1 MSVYRDKR
9 SPYWRYDFEIER
21 YRFTAS
27 TRCRD
32 ERDAQAVET
41 TAREEARRLVDI
53 WIAEGRA
60 PLTLGRAAQRWW
72 DEHGQHLSEESV
84 KIALDKL
91 VKIMGPAKLLHTI
104 IDDDVAKMVEERRK
118 DTRRDSTIA
127 IDGREQIVTRPIKP
141 RTVNRT
147 IDLLRQVMY
156 RARDNWNA
164 ALGRVPTWRKHK
176 LKVAKGHVR
185 ELSIAEETAL
195 DQAEA
200 EDLDYAELRR
210 FGIIMGLRLSNW
222 FLRWPQVDF
231 ELGVVRVIGKG
242 GIPIVKPLTK
252 EAYAMLWRRRGHHP
266 ELVWTSVCKKK
277 WRNPHNEADIR
288 EVGKRYPITYDGFQ
302 SHKDR
307 TWQKAGVK
315 ARIHDLRHT
324 AGMRTLRKTR
334 NLKLVQTLLD
344 HSSITTT
351 AEFYTTALVDD
362 LRAGME
368 ETHGSRETLP
378 APAARLVDGKSE

>member
-1 MSVYRDKR
+1 MSIYRDKR
-9 SPYWRYDFEIER
+9 SQYWRYDFEVER

-32 ERDAQAVET
+32 ERDAQAIEDQ
-41 TAREEARRLVDI
+41 AKQEARRLVDI
-53 WIAEGRA
+53 WTAEGRA
-60 PLTLGRAAQRWW
+60 PLTLGRAAARWW
-72 DEHGQHLSEESV
+72 DEHGQHLAEESV
-84 KIALDKL
+84 KTALDRL
-91 VKIMGPAKLLHTI
+91 VEIMGSAKLLHAI
-104 IDDDVAKMVEERRK
+104 CDDDVAKMVEERRK
-118 DTRRDSTIA
+118 DTRRDSNTVAKDRKTI
-127 IDGREQIVTRPIKP
+127 ITRPIKP

-147 IDLLRQVMY
+147 IDLLRQVIY

-164 ALGRVPTWRKHK
+164 ALGRVPVWRRHR
-176 LKVAKGHVR
+176 LKVSEGHVR
-185 ELSIAEETAL
+185 ELSIAEEAAL

-200 EDLDYAELRR
+200 EDPDHAELRR

-231 ELGVVRVIGKG
+231 ELGVIRVIGKG
-242 GIPIVKPLTK
+242 GKPIVKPLTK

-266 ELVWTSVCKKK
+266 EQVWTSVCKKK
-277 WRNPHNEADIR
+277 WRNPHNKADIR
-288 EVGKRYPITYDGFQ
+288 EVGLRYPITYDGFK

-307 TWQKAGVK
+307 SWQKAGVK

-334 NLKLVQTLLD
+334 NLRLVQQLLD

-351 AEFYTTALVDD
+351 AKFYTTALVDD

-368 ETHGSRETLP
+368 ETHGAEIAAP
-378 APAARLVDGKSE
+378 APAKLIENKGE

>member
-32 ERDAQAVET
+32 ERDAQAVED
-41 TAREEARRLVDI
+41 AAKQEAKRLVDL

-60 PLTLGRAAQRWW
+60 PLTLGRAATRWF
-72 DEHGQHLSEESV
+72 DEHGQHRAEQV
-84 KIALDKL
+84 KSILDRI
-91 VKIMGPAKLLHTI
+91 VGIMGPAKLLHTI
-104 IDDDVAKMVEERRK
+104 TDDDVSRMVEERRK
-118 DTRRDSTIA
+118 DTRRDSTTIV
-127 IDGREQIVTRPIKP
+127 DGRRHITTRPIKP

-147 IDLLRQVMY
+147 IDLLREVMY

-176 LKVAKGHVR
+176 LKVTRGHVR

-200 EDLDYAELRR
+200 EDPDYAELRR

-222 FLRWPQVDF
+222 FVRWPQVDF
-231 ELGVVRVIGKG
+231 ELGLIRVIGKG
-242 GIPIVKPLTK
+242 GVPIVKPLTK

-266 ELVWTSVCKKK
+266 EFVWTSVCKRK
-277 WRNPHNEADIR
+277 WRNPHDKADIR
-288 EVGKRYPITYDGFQ
+288 EVGKRYPITYEGFK

-307 TWQKAGVK
+307 TWSKAGVN

-334 NLKLVQTLLD
+334 NLRLVQSLLD

-368 ETHGSRETLP
+368 ETHGARELP
-378 APAARLVDGKSE
+378 APAKLVEGNGE